1 MNYERIEAAAK
12 GAFPEL
18 WPDDLKDLGMDAR
31 AALTYQR
38 QSAIDRMVAGLA
50 AYEEVPDDTEG
61 ALNPDSVNTPP
72 IEDVEL
78 PDEESDEG
86 RFLGSITMSLPENA
100 AMVTQTL
107 TVLSFIDEDGR
118 TAYGVQFTGE
128 GQRTSWLGMCVLAQD
143 YILKQT
149 GKED

>member
-18 WPDDLKDLGMDAR
+18 WPDNAKELGMDAQ

-38 QSAIDRMVAGLA
+38 QHAIDRMVAGLA
-50 AYEEVPDDTEG
+50 AYEEVPDEEADAPEPAATQPFLPEEG
-61 ALNPDSVNTPP
+61 D
-72 IEDVEL
+72 ED
-78 PDEESDEG
+78 DG
-86 RFLGSITMSLPENA
+86 RLLGSITMSLPDNA

-107 TVLSFIDEDGR
+107 TVLSFIDDDGR